1 MQRRAA
7 VEAFMRATAGKDP
20 SVIAKMVDVINYR
33 SLTQESGS
41 KYQSLFD
48 VKKWNAASTANDR
61 GGAPTPDLLAC
72 MAKLESKVDAVLQ

>member
-20 SVIAKMVDVINYR
+20 SVIAQMVDLINYR

-48 VKKWNAASTANDR
+48 VKKWNAA
-61 GGAPTPDLLAC
+61 PTPDLLAC